1 MKLQSNLEGDPH
13 GLCFFF
19 VFFSD
24 ATAEP
29 LIRTAVIRS
38 VRWRHRHIHN
48 GIKIQLNLYRVAVII
63 QGESG
68 KDVYREMLMSKH

>member
-13 GLCFFF
+13 GLCFFIL
-19 VFFSD
+19 FFSD

-48 GIKIQLNLYRVAVII
+48 GIKMQLNLYRVVVII

>member
-19 VFFSD
+19 LFCFSD

-38 VRWRHRHIHN
+38 VRWRHRHIQN
-48 GIKIQLNLYRVAVII
+48 GIKIQLNLYRVVVII
-63 QGESG
+63 QDESG
-68 KDVYREMLMSKH
+68 KDVSVK